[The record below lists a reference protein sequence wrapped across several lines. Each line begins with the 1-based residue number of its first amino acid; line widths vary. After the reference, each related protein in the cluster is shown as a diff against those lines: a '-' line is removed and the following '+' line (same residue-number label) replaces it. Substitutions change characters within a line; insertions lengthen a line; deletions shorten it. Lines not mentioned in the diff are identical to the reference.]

1 MDQKK
6 MWSALWQGDAVN
18 TAAHRGSV
26 IFLEGCHRSSVLID
40 TPCPTPEALDPDSA
54 TQVT

>member
-1 MDQKK
+1 